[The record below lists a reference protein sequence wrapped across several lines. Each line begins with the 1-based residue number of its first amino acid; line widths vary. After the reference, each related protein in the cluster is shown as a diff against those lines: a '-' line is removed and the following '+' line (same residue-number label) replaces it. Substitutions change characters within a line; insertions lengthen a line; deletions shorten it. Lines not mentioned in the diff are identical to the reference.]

1 MVLFLASLKSAYL
14 FDTLNLAFFCVPG
27 KLDLFYIL
35 DLDIFDYFDGCKN
48 KEIGDER

>member
-35 DLDIFDYFDGCKN
+35 DLGYLRSLDGCKN
-48 KEIGDER
+48 KEIGDQR